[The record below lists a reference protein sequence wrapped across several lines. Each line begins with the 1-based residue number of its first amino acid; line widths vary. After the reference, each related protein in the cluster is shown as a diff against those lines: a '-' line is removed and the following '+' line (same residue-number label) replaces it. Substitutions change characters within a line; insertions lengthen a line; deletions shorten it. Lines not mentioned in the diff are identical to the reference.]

1 MEDFIV
7 GSYHFRPKEMKATEV
22 LALESVLDF
31 NSVERAEYMFN
42 AILERVEVEIAG
54 VWQPVKRKGS
64 DELTPVGLE
73 NDLQTLHTV
82 CMKFM
87 KQVIEPVFK
96 KSEELK
102 KSQ

>member
-1 MEDFIV
+1 MEDFVV

-22 LALESVLDF
+22 LALESILDF
-31 NSVERAEYMFN
+31 SSVEKAEYMFN

-54 VWQPVKRKGS
+54 VWQPVKRKGF

-73 NDLQTLHTV
+73 SDLQTLHKV
-82 CMKFM
+82 CMTFIS
-87 KQVIEPVFK
+87 QVVKPVFK